1 MSYKGHPPNLNKF
14 NRRIMTRSY
23 YCNTCQ
29 KVVTF
34 DAEETVK
41 KCSCSKVFESSVA
54 KTHEI
59 NMNRHWSRQTKVEFS
74 QSTIGQDLKDRGL

>member
-1 MSYKGHPPNLNKF
+1 MN
-14 NRRIMTRSY
+14 RSY

-34 DAEETVK
+34 EAEESVK
-41 KCSCSKVFESSVA
+41 KCSCSKVFEASIA

-74 QSTIGQDLKDRGL
+74 QSTVQQDLKDRGL